1 MSDRQ
6 KTGVT
11 RRSFLKWTSAA
22 SAMAALP
29 LSRQLHAATPA
40 PAQTTRRRHLPPKG
54 SGNLSPAGITAAGA
68 VLTKHW
74 WPMVWWSDKKL
85 MMWWRI
91 PLTSRSSAGVC
102 AGVPSVNRCSGPTA

>member
-40 PAQTTRRRHLPPKG
+40 PA
-54 SGNLSPAGITAAGA
+54 
-68 VLTKHW
+68 
-74 WPMVWWSDKKL
+74 
-85 MMWWRI
+85 
-91 PLTSRSSAGVC
+91 
-102 AGVPSVNRCSGPTA
+102 

>member
-40 PAQTTRRRHLPPKG
+40 PAQTT
-54 SGNLSPAGITAAGA
+54 SAAAPAA

-74 WPMVWWSDKKL
+74 WPMVWWSDKKP

-91 PLTSRSSAGVC
+91 PRTSRSSAGVC
-102 AGVPSVNRCSGPTA
+102 AAAPSANRCSGPIA

>member
-40 PAQTTRRRHLPPKG
+40 PAPTTPAQLSAAETGKAGTEWSALDRR
-54 SGNLSPAGITAAGA
+54 
-68 VLTKHW
+68 
-74 WPMVWWSDKKL
+74 
-85 MMWWRI
+85 
-91 PLTSRSSAGVC
+91 
-102 AGVPSVNRCSGPTA
+102 

>member
-40 PAQTTRRRHLPPKG
+40 PAQAT
-54 SGNLSPAGITAAGA
+54 SAAGA

>member
-29 LSRQLHAATPA
+29 LSRQLHAATGTGTDHPGGGTCR
-40 PAQTTRRRHLPPKG
+40 QR
-54 SGNLSPAGITAAGA
+54 A
-68 VLTKHW
+68 VETCRL
-74 WPMVWWSDKKL
+74 L
-85 MMWWRI
+85 
-91 PLTSRSSAGVC
+91 A
-102 AGVPSVNRCSGPTA
+102 